1 MYIYYPK
8 LIPGMLLRTIL
19 TLSLLTLLFQ
29 NHIYG
34 ATQLGFGPAPAWVK
48 TVPAS
53 TQTPNSREIND
64 GYFLRLFEQEY
75 NVSTQQ
81 TYQHT
86 IREIISEAGI
96 QSASNLSINFNPSY
110 EQISIH
116 QVTVWRDGQ
125 PMNRLDK
132 AAFKTVAN
140 EQDLSRFIYNGNYT
154 AYLILNDIRIG
165 DKIEYSYTLTGDNPI
180 FENKFFTSMV
190 LQGSDPIAQ
199 MHYYIVAPAN
209 RKLHFK
215 YYNEA
220 QVPVQQVAGD
230 NMVYEWD
237 LQQLKGLNVSDNIPS
252 WYIAYPFIQISEFK
266 DWTEVA
272 QWGHSINKPKDKISG
287 ALGNRVQEIANKY
300 KDNQAGLLRALTEMV
315 QTEIRYMGVEIGAY
329 SHRANDPEK
338 VYEQR
343 YGDCK
348 DKSLLLVS
356 ALLSV
361 GIPAEM
367 ALVSTSSEAHITE
380 RIASPSAFN
389 HAIVVA
395 HLNDKEIWIDPTL
408 SYQGG
413 TGTDL
418 YCPNYGNALVLG
430 AGKTDL
436 SPIPETNNGTIHYT
450 EQYEASDVASPVT
463 LTVITTYSGG
473 MADKIR
479 ASYANQSSVDLEK
492 NFLDYY
498 SNFYSHIER
507 ADTLVVADDKASNV
521 LETTEKYTITDFF
534 EYDSA
539 NHNYPVSFYAR
550 MIKNILP
557 SVDNKKKYP
566 IATSYPYELHHSIR
580 VKIPLNWNIDF
591 QTETI
596 DRPAYTFKYR
606 VSIDNDVFALD
617 HDFKFNKDHI
627 APDEI
632 AQYDKDSKRML
643 NDLLSYSFT
652 YTPGSG
658 QTYTGVKYSAILLLL
673 AVIAGAVYM
682 GKKVYQTPT
691 ASYAH
696 LHPTPRTVGGWLI
709 IPILGLIITPIQLG
723 YSIIDTGY
731 FRDAIWH
738 AYDHKPISMAFNMIL
753 WMELIVNTCIICYA
767 VFCLVLVYNKRDIL
781 PKHIIR
787 MYGGIMVA
795 VIVDNILTNL
805 LLPDTTQ
812 SYKDVFRS
820 IFTVCIWVPYFLKS
834 MRVQETFTVPY
845 GDYLP
850 YTPTENE
857 INDNGNV
864 TDTTL
869 EDNSENSDQDS
880 DSSTENSKYMPKQT
894 DNTTEESA

>member
-1 MYIYYPK
+1 MFQKSVIA
-8 LIPGMLLRTIL
+8 
-19 TLSLLTLLFQ
+19 LSLLLLSFSSLSL
-29 NHIYG
+29 
-34 ATQLGFGPAPAWVK
+34 AKVQLQFGPTPAWVK
-48 TVPAS
+48 KVSTN
-53 TQTPNSREIND
+53 TQTPNTREIND
-64 GYFLRLFEQEY
+64 GYFLRMFEQEY
-75 NVSTQQ
+75 NVTTHQ

-86 IREIISEAGI
+86 VREIISEAGI
-96 QSASNLSINFNPSY
+96 QSAANLTLNFNPSY

-116 QVTVWRDGQ
+116 EVTVWRDGK

-132 AAFKTVAN
+132 AAFKIVAN
-140 EQDLSRFIYNGNYT
+140 EEDLSRFIYNGNYT
-154 AYLILNDIRIG
+154 AYLILNDIRVG
-165 DKIEYSYTLTGDNPI
+165 DKIEYSYTLTGDNPV
-180 FENKFFTSMV
+180 FENKFFTSLV
-190 LQGSDPIAQ
+190 LQGTDPIAH
-199 MHYYIVAPAN
+199 MHYYIIAPGS
-209 RKLHFK
+209 RKLNFK

-220 QVPVQQVAGD
+220 KPPVQQTVGGD
-230 NMVYEWD
+230 MIYEWD
-237 LQQLKGLNVSDNIPS
+237 LQNLNGIDVSDKIPS

-272 QWGHSINKPKDKISG
+272 QWGHSINKPTDKPGG
-287 ALGNRVQEIANKY
+287 ALGKRIKEIADKY
-300 KDNQAGLLRALTEMV
+300 KDNKPGLLRALTDMV
-315 QTEIRYMGVEIGAY
+315 QTEIRYMGVEIGPY
-329 SHRANDPEK
+329 SHKANNPEK

-367 ALVSTSSEAHITE
+367 ALVSTSSEEHVTE
-380 RIASPSAFN
+380 RIPSPSAFN

-395 HLNDKEIWIDPTL
+395 HLDDKEIWIDPTM
-408 SYQGG
+408 SYQGS
-413 TGTDL
+413 TGADI
-418 YCPNYGNALVLG
+418 YCPDYGNALVLG

-436 SPIPETNNGTIHYT
+436 SPIPETNNGTLHYT
-450 EQYEASDVASPVT
+450 EQYEADDVKSPVT

-479 ASYANQSSVDLEK
+479 ASYANQSNVDLEK

-498 SNFYSHIER
+498 SNFYSKIER
-507 ADTLVVADDKASNV
+507 ADTLIIMDDKASNV
-521 LETTEKYTITDFF
+521 LETTEKYIITDFF
-534 EYDSA
+534 EYDSV

-550 MIKNILP
+550 MIKNMLP

-606 VSIDNDVFALD
+606 VSVDNNVFALD
-617 HDFKFNKDHI
+617 HDFKYNKDHI
-627 APDEI
+627 APEEI
-632 AQYDKDSKRML
+632 VQYDKDSKRMV

-658 QTYTGVKYSAILLLL
+658 QTYTGIKYSAILLLL
-673 AVIAGAVYM
+673 AIMAGAVYM
-682 GKKVYQTPT
+682 GKKIYQTPT
-691 ASYAH
+691 ARYQH
-696 LHPTPRTVGGWLI
+696 LHPTPRIIGGWLI

-753 WMELIVNTCIICYA
+753 WLELIVNASIICYA
-767 VFCLVLVYNKRDIL
+767 VFCLVLMYNKRDIL

-787 MYGGIMVA
+787 MYVGIMVA
-795 VIVDNILTNL
+795 VIVDGILTNL
-805 LLPDTTQ
+805 LIPDTTQ
-812 SYKDVFRS
+812 DYKDVFRS
-820 IFTVCIWVPYFLKS
+820 IFSVCIWVPYFMRS
-834 MRVQETFTVPY
+834 VRVQETFTVPY
-845 GDYLP
+845 GDYKP
-850 YTPTENE
+850 YTPTEDE
-857 INDNGNV
+857 TNDNGNV
-864 TDTTL
+864 TDTTP
-869 EDNSENSDQDS
+869 EDNTENSDENS
-880 DSSTENSKYMPKQT
+880 DSSAEHDKYMPKKT

>member
-1 MYIYYPK
+1 MFYRLAIA
-8 LIPGMLLRTIL
+8 
-19 TLSLLTLLFQ
+19 LSLLLLSLSELVLA
-29 NHIYG
+29 NV
-34 ATQLGFGPAPAWVK
+34 QLQFGPAPKWVK
-48 TVPAS
+48 TVPIN

-64 GYFLRLFEQEY
+64 GYFLRMFEQEY
-75 NVSTQQ
+75 NVTTRQ

-96 QSASNLSINFNPSY
+96 QSAANLTLNFNPSY

-116 QVTVWRDGQ
+116 EVTVWRDGK

-132 AAFKTVAN
+132 AAFKIVAN
-140 EQDLSRFIYNGNYT
+140 EEDLSRFIYNGNYT

-165 DKIEYSYTLTGDNPI
+165 DKIEYSYTLTGDNPV
-180 FENKFFTSMV
+180 FENKFFTSLV
-190 LQGSDPIAQ
+190 LQGSDPIAH
-199 MHYYIVAPAN
+199 MHYYIIVPAS
-209 RKLHFK
+209 RKLNFK

-220 QVPVQQVAGD
+220 QAPVQQVAGE
-230 NMVYEWD
+230 NVVYEWD
-237 LQQLKGLNVSDNIPS
+237 LQNLKGLDVSDNIPS

-272 QWGHSINKPKDKISG
+272 QWGHGINKPTDKPGG
-287 ALGNRVQEIANKY
+287 ALGTRIKEIAGKY
-300 KDNQAGLLRALTEMV
+300 KDNKPGLLRALTDMV
-315 QTEIRYMGVEIGAY
+315 QTEIRYMGVEIGPY
-329 SHRANDPEK
+329 SHKANNPEK

-367 ALVSTSSEAHITE
+367 ALVSTSSEEHVTE
-380 RIASPSAFN
+380 RIPSPSAFN

-395 HLNDKEIWIDPTL
+395 HLDDKEIWIDPTM
-408 SYQGG
+408 SYQGS
-413 TGTDL
+413 TGADI
-418 YCPNYGNALVLG
+418 YCPDYGNALVLG

-436 SPIPETNNGTIHYT
+436 APIPETNNGTLHYT
-450 EQYEASDVASPVT
+450 EQYEADDVKSPVT

-479 ASYANQSSVDLEK
+479 ASYGNQSNVDLEK

-498 SNFYSHIER
+498 SNFYSKIER
-507 ADTLVVADDKASNV
+507 ADTLIIMDDKASNV
-521 LETTEKYTITDFF
+521 LETTEKYIITDFF
-534 EYDSA
+534 EYDSV

-606 VSIDNDVFALD
+606 VSVDNDVFALD
-617 HDFKFNKDHI
+617 HDFKYNKDHI
-627 APDEI
+627 APEEI
-632 AQYDKDSKRML
+632 VQYDKDSKRMV

-658 QTYTGVKYSAILLLL
+658 ETYTGIKYSAILLLL
-673 AVIAGAVYM
+673 AIMAGAVYM
-682 GKKVYQTPT
+682 GKKIYQTPT

-696 LHPTPRTVGGWLI
+696 RHPTPRIIGGWLI

-738 AYDHKPISMAFNMIL
+738 AYDHKPVSMAFNMIL
-753 WMELIVNTCIICYA
+753 WLELIVNACIICYA
-767 VFCLVLVYNKRDIL
+767 VFCLVLMYNKRDIL

-787 MYGGIMVA
+787 MYVGIMVA
-795 VIVDNILTNL
+795 VIVDGILTHL

-812 SYKDVFRS
+812 DYKDVFRS
-820 IFTVCIWVPYFLKS
+820 IFSVCIWVPYFMRS
-834 MRVQETFTVPY
+834 VRVQETFTVPY
-845 GDYLP
+845 GDYKP
-850 YTPTENE
+850 YTPPADNTHE
-857 INDNGNV
+857 IENV
-864 TDTTL
+864 TDSPT
-869 EDNSENSDQDS
+869 EDNTAYSSETNDT
-880 DSSTENSKYMPKQT
+880 STEHSNYLPKAP